1 MKPGASDLRTSA
13 FERLR
18 LYLQERA
25 SLTTEEIAFL
35 RELFIARSLRK
46 AEFLQ
51 RTSEP
56 ARYAVFVARGCL
68 RSYVIDEQGKEH
80 IIQFAPED
88 WWLSDA
94 DSLTSGAS
102 ATFFIDALE
111 DSDVLLIDPP
121 SHQRILERVPA
132 YAAAFRVGL
141 QRHAAAK
148 DRRIVTSLSASAEE
162 RYLDFALKYP
172 SIVRR
177 VPQRML
183 ASYLGISPETLS
195 RVRKKLSRKGRTGTH
210 PLPPSRGAS

>member
-1 MKPGASDLRTSA
+1 MKPGASDPKSSA

-35 RELFIARSLRK
+35 RELFIARRLRK
-46 AEFLQ
+46 REFLQ

-94 DSLTSGAS
+94 DSLASGAP

-111 DSDVLLIDPP
+111 DSDVLLIRFRRRTSGFSSEFPAMQRRFELAC
-121 SHQRILERVPA
+121 SAMRRQRIGE
-132 YAAAFRVGL
+132 
-141 QRHAAAK
+141 
-148 DRRIVTSLSASAEE
+148 S
-162 RYLDFALKYP
+162 
-172 SIVRR
+172 
-177 VPQRML
+177 
-183 ASYLGISPETLS
+183 
-195 RVRKKLSRKGRTGTH
+195 
-210 PLPPSRGAS
+210 